1 MNDQELALSN
11 VSAALAVL
19 KEINELYLSAS
30 AINQQ
35 HMVREVERRSQKGR
49 FGKLQYRVGFAPALL
64 FVWVLFKLL
73 TKVFEGASEK
83 VNNSVMGV
91 FLIFFIVFL
100 AVVHFKLKKKIDEK
114 YSASPEEDESYQKQL
129 DAISKE
135 IYNTTIANQ
144 EIINK
149 LPRDY
154 RYYDAAVYFEKAL
167 ANGQA
172 ESMKEVINLYEE
184 HMHRMAME
192 ENSKIALEQSRRQS
206 AMLADIQNSSRQTA
220 KNSAIAA
227 TFSVLNFIDNLSR

>member
-11 VSAALAVL
+11 VNAALAVL
-19 KEINELYLSAS
+19 KDINDLYLSAN

-35 HMVREVERRSQKGR
+35 HMAKLAERRSKKGR
-49 FGKLQYRVGFAPALL
+49 DGKLQYRVGLGVVGLFMWILLRSLYKALKDAPEAL
-64 FVWVLFKLL
+64 
-73 TKVFEGASEK
+73 
-83 VNNSVMGV
+83 GV
-91 FLIFFIVFL
+91 FVMIVYLIFCIV
-100 AVVHFKLKKKIDEK
+100 VIVPVRRKLKKKVDER
-114 YSASPEEDESYQKQL
+114 YAAPPDEEENYQKQL

-135 IYNTTIANQ
+135 IYNTTISNQ

-172 ESMKEVINLYEE
+172 ESMKEAINLYEE
-184 HMHRMAME
+184 HMHRMALE
-192 ENSKIALEQSRRQS
+192 EDSKIALEQSRRQS
-206 AMLADIQNSSRQTA
+206 AMLADIQDSSRQTA

-227 TFSVLNFIDNLSR
+227 TFSVLNFMDSLSR